1 MDSKKLLL
9 VGILLIAAG
18 GAFVYLD
25 PLDLDLLGLKQKPVV
40 AKPAAPSHVPTPVA
54 KPAVVPRAAVAPTQT
69 KASIAVP
76 SPAPAASPAPK
87 AAVAPTQANKSERAT
102 AAAPSQGVSPPVATP
117 PVAAASQA
125 TQPPMKLSKTT
136 KPASKPVRPKNQDLR
151 YCLDLESDAAIAKCA
166 GE

>member
-25 PLDLDLLGLKQKPVV
+25 PLDLDLLGLKQKP
-40 AKPAAPSHVPTPVA
+40 AAVPHVPTPVA
-54 KPAVVPRAAVAPTQT
+54 KPAVVPRAVVATAQT

-87 AAVAPTQANKSERAT
+87 AAVAPTQANKSEGAT
-102 AAAPSQGVSPPVATP
+102 AAAPSQCVSPPVATP
-117 PVAAASQA
+117 PVEASAQA
-125 TQPPMKLSKTT
+125 PQPPMKLSKTT
-136 KPASKPVRPKNQDLR
+136 KPASEPVRPKNQDLR